1 MDELR
6 SLAETGSGVKAMKA
20 KAELEQMRVRS
31 QTGANMAEVRA
42 AWKTRKAKKDLEKG
56 DPMAEEMKRVRLM
69 SIAVLGCTFQL
80 QDCELSFCV
89 FYCELM
95 WALWAALQVE
105 AKKKAEEEE
114 AERKKRESRDKL
126 KARAAFLN
134 QS

>member
-56 DPMAEEMKRVRLM
+56 DPMAEEMKRVRCCPRLYLP
-69 SIAVLGCTFQL
+69 AARLRVVFLCVLF
-80 QDCELSFCV
+80 
-89 FYCELM
+89 
-95 WALWAALQVE
+95 
-105 AKKKAEEEE
+105 
-114 AERKKRESRDKL
+114 
-126 KARAAFLN
+126 RAHVGPLGGATG
-134 QS
+134 